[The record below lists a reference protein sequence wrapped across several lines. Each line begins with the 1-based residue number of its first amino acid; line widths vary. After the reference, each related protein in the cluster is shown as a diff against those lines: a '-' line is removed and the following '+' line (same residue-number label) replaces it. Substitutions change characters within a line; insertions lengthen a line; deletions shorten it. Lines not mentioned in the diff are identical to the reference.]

1 MLIVS
6 SADCPHGPPF
16 IQPSLQCT
24 HCATGNA
31 LLPATGACP
40 SYSRHDLRLR
50 GQLCMMARSYV
61 QKPLVKGFDTHAK
74 GRHNGNPGF
83 RNQNS
88 ESSPKDGKDDHL
100 G

>member
-1 MLIVS
+1 
-6 SADCPHGPPF
+6 
-16 IQPSLQCT
+16 
-24 HCATGNA
+24 
-31 LLPATGACP
+31 
-40 SYSRHDLRLR
+40 
-50 GQLCMMARSYV
+50 MARSYV